1 MKLNRKTVASNAAS
15 FLQRESIIIG
25 MKKIILLLFSTSLI
39 FCFFVPIANAQT
51 NLSQGDN
58 QDIQS
63 GQKLYSE
70 LVNKKIS
77 CEKLKDSDFEKIGE
91 FLMEQQIGNS
101 ERHAL
106 MNQMMQNMMSQNG
119 EEQMHIVI
127 GKRGTGCDTNALMPQ
142 HGDKF
147 LPMMGMNGNWNN
159 QDWRGGANSMMGF
172 GFGNMMGWGGFGL
185 IGLLWMVLFWVLLVL
200 AVVALFRYIGG
211 FPKRIDDSKSPLNI
225 LKERYAK
232 GEIDKKEYE
241 EKKRG
246 LG

>member
-1 MKLNRKTVASNAAS
+1 
-15 FLQRESIIIG
+15 

-101 ERHAL
+101 EKHAL

-127 GKRGTGCDTNALMPQ
+127 GKRGTGCDTNALIPQ

-172 GFGNMMGWGGFGL
+172 DWNDMMGWGGFGFGWISML
-185 IGLLWMVLFWVLLVL
+185 LFWLILVL
-200 AVVALFRYIGG
+200 AIVFILKYAGIS
-211 FPKRIDDSKSPLNI
+211 KTANDSKSPLDI